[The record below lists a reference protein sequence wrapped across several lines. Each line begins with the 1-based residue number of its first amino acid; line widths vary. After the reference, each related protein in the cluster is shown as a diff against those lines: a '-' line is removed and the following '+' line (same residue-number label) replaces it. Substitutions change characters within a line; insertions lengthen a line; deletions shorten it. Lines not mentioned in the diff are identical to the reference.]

1 MHDYNMD
8 GVTAWPATWY
18 VYKSP
23 SHPTIDKQLLT
34 GAMGDLRVAAFMM
47 DTRDWREWEGG
58 GVGEGEEG
66 GEENNAILKQTL
78 IIIIYNFL
86 IWNMGNFTTE
96 TSHW

>member
-1 MHDYNMD
+1 M
-8 GVTAWPATWY
+8 
-18 VYKSP
+18 
-23 SHPTIDKQLLT
+23 
-34 GAMGDLRVAAFMM
+34 
-47 DTRDWREWEGG
+47 
-58 GVGEGEEG
+58 GEGEEG